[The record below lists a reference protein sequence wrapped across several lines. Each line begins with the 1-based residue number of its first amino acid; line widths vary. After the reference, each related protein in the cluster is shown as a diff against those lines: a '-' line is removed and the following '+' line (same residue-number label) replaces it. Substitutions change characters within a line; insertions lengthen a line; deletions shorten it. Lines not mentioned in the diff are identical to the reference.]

1 MAGIDELLELVL
13 RHSAGGVRHDVLE
26 GLSIGVSAHPTDP
39 AAVMSRPSLAL
50 VAQGAKRTVLNGTA
64 YDYRAG
70 QFLVVSLDLPV
81 TGLVLEASPA
91 EPFAVVTLALEP
103 ALIATLLLET
113 PASPGP
119 PAPVVAGMAVSDA
132 APELIDAMVRMLGLL
147 DRPADAPV
155 LTEAYRREI
164 VWRLLTSDQGGL
176 VRQIGVADGSLARVT
191 RSVRW
196 IREHYADPL
205 RVEQLAEMAR
215 MSSSAFHRHFRS
227 ATSMTPIQFQKQ
239 IRLQEARTLLLAAA
253 DDIAG
258 VGFRVGYDSPSQFS
272 REYRRAFGEPPARD
286 AVRLRATARPP
297 VV

>member
-1 MAGIDELLELVL
+1 MAGIDELRELVL
-13 RHSAGGVRHDVLE
+13 RHSHGGVRHDVLE
-26 GLSIGVSAHPTDP
+26 GLSIGVSAHPTEP

-50 VAQGAKRTVLNGTA
+50 VAQGTKRTVLNGTA
-64 YDYRAG
+64 YEYHAG

-81 TGLVLEASPA
+81 TGFVLEASA
-91 EPFAVVTLALEP
+91 EHPFAVVTLALDP

-113 PASPGP
+113 PAT

-132 APELIDAMVRMLGLL
+132 APELVDAMVRMLGLL
-147 DRPADAPV
+147 DRPADVPV
-155 LTEAYRREI
+155 LAEAYRREV

-176 VRQIGVADGSLARVT
+176 VRQIGVADGSLARVA

-205 RVEQLAEMAR
+205 RVDDLAELAR
-215 MSSSAFHRHFRS
+215 MSSTAFHRHFRS

-239 IRLQEARTLLLAAA
+239 IRLQEARTLLLAAD

-286 AVRLRATARPP
+286 AERLRATARPQ
-297 VV
+297 VI

>member
-1 MAGIDELLELVL
+1 MAGIDELRELVL
-13 RHSAGGVRHDVLE
+13 RHSRGGVRHDVLE
-26 GLSIGVSAHPTDP
+26 GLSIGVSAQPTEP

-50 VAQGAKRTVLNGTA
+50 VTQGTKRTVLNGMA
-64 YDYRAG
+64 YDYHAG

-81 TGLVLEASPA
+81 TGLVLEASA
-91 EPFAVVTLALEP
+91 EHPFAVATLALDP
-103 ALIATLLLET
+103 ALIASLLLEA
-113 PASPGP
+113 PAQPT
-119 PAPVVAGMAVSDA
+119 PVVAGLAVSDA
-132 APELIDAMVRMLGLL
+132 APELVDAMVRMLALL
-147 DRPADAPV
+147 DHPADVPV
-155 LTEAYRREI
+155 LAEAYRREI
-164 VWRLLTSDQGGL
+164 VWRLLTGDQGAL
-176 VRQIGVADGSLARVT
+176 VRQIGVADGSLARVA

-205 RVEQLAEMAR
+205 RVDDLAQMAR
-215 MSSSAFHRHFRS
+215 MSSTAFHRHFRA

-239 IRLQEARTLLLAAA
+239 IRLQEARTLLLAAT

-286 AVRLRATARPP
+286 AVRLRASARPQ

>member
-1 MAGIDELLELVL
+1 MAGIDELREQVL
-13 RHSAGGVRHDVLE
+13 RHSGGGVRHDVLE
-26 GLSIGVSAHPTDP
+26 GVSIGVSAVPTEP

-64 YDYRAG
+64 YDYHVG

-81 TGLVLEASPA
+81 AGLVLEASA
-91 EPFAVVTLALEP
+91 EEPFAVVTVALEP
-103 ALIATLLLET
+103 ALIASLLLES
-113 PASPGP
+113 PAP

-132 APELIDAMVRMLGLL
+132 APELIDAVVRMLGLL
-147 DRPADAPV
+147 DRPADVPV
-155 LTEAYRREI
+155 LAEAYRREI
-164 VWRLLTSDQGGL
+164 LWRLLTSDQGGL
-176 VRQIGVADGSLARVT
+176 VRQIGVADGSLARVS

-205 RVEQLAEMAR
+205 RVDDLAGIAR
-215 MSSSAFHRHFRS
+215 MSPSAFHRHFRS

-239 IRLQEARTLLLAAA
+239 IRLQEARTLLLAAG
-253 DDIAG
+253 DDIAE

-286 AVRLRATARPP
+286 AVRLRASARPQ